1 MNAPWPRATCRITNR
16 CAALVML
23 AVALALPSSPLAAQR
38 IAPSGVQ
45 HREAAPIDFY
55 ADSTRQRNRSHVD
68 GAVRGGAIGLGV
80 GAVTGMAFFG
90 LIYTALSESQGP
102 PPVDELVVPILTFG
116 AMGGLAG
123 ATVGAIIGGIIG
135 R

>member
-1 MNAPWPRATCRITNR
+1 MRAKSPRVVRRIANR
-16 CAALVML
+16 CLTRIALAAMI
-23 AVALALPSSPLAAQR
+23 ALPSSPLAAQR

-45 HREAAPIDFY
+45 HREAAPIDFH
-55 ADSTRQRNRSHVD
+55 ADSTRQRTRSHVD

-90 LIYTALSESQGP
+90 LVYTALSESQGP
-102 PPVDELVVPILTFG
+102 PPIDELVVPVIAFG

>member
-1 MNAPWPRATCRITNR
+1 MRATQPRTSRRIIKQG
-16 CAALVML
+16 AALV
-23 AVALALPSSPLAAQR
+23 ALGVVIGMPSSTLHAQR

-45 HREAAPIDFY
+45 QREEAPITIY
-55 ADSTRQRNRSHVD
+55 TDSTRTRSHID

-80 GAVTGMAFFG
+80 GAVTGMVLFG
-90 LIYTALSESQGP
+90 LAYSALADGHNTSDVG
-102 PPVDELVVPILTFG
+102 ELVIPVIAFG